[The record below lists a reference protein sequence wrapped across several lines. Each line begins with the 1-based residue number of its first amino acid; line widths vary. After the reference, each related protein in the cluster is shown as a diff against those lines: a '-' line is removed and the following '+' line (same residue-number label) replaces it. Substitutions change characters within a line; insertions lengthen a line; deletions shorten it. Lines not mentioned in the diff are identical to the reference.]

1 MKQQKHIDVTNG
13 PSFEIEAGLFAQ
25 GYRFIAGVD
34 EAGRGA
40 LAGPL
45 AVALTIYDASL
56 YDIPLDDELVH
67 INDSKKISPKR
78 RQILRE
84 IIQKRA
90 LAVVYHEISV
100 HDIDRYN
107 INGATYKGVQKLI
120 ENCPVK
126 PDCIIM
132 DGNFSFDFAIPF
144 IPVIKGDNLSIS
156 IASASIEAKVVRDRT
171 MDELEKNCSGYGFS
185 IHKGYGTQFHRDAIE
200 KKGPTEI
207 HRKSYEPVKS
217 ILERRIAEKPS

>member
-1 MKQQKHIDVTNG
+1 MKQHNNIELMNG
-13 PSFEIEAGLFAQ
+13 PSFEIEAGLFAK
-25 GYRFIAGVD
+25 GYRLIAGVD

-56 YDIPLDDELVH
+56 FSLPIDDELVH
-67 INDSKKISPKR
+67 INDSKKIPPKR
-78 RQILRE
+78 RQMLRE
-84 IIQKRA
+84 IIHKRT

-100 HDIDRYN
+100 EDIDTYN
-107 INGATYKGVQKLI
+107 INGATFRGVQKLL
-120 ENCPVK
+120 EKSPVK

-132 DGNFSFDFAIPF
+132 DGNFSFDFSVPF
-144 IPVIKGDNLSIS
+144 IPIIKGDTLSIS
-156 IASASIEAKVVRDRT
+156 IASASIEAKVARDLT
-171 MDELEKNCSGYGFS
+171 MDELDNGYAGYGLS

-200 KKGPTEI
+200 KKGPSDI

-217 ILERRIAEKPS
+217 ILERRMAE